1 MTRPRLR
8 VALPAAICENG
19 ETLAEF
25 RESFDELLSEWAA
38 MLDPVG
44 ALRQEYWL
52 AAPWALAGWAGLADP
67 VIQLIRQAARDG
79 ALVQI
84 FVDSL
89 EHHSLVENN
98 RLSESAMPLLLGLAV
113 TRTVQKGVGQ
123 RSLALRERL
132 EQEGAWLPASGVPTQ
147 AGVAAYRSMEMPSVG
162 ELTSSS

>member
-19 ETLAEF
+19 DTLAEF
-25 RESFDELLSEWAA
+25 REGFDELLSEWSA

-52 AAPWALAGWAGLADP
+52 AAPWALAGWASVDD
-67 VIQLIRQAARDG
+67 VVVQLLRQAARDG

-89 EHHSLVENN
+89 EHHSLVEGN
-98 RLSESAMPLLLGLAV
+98 RLAEGAMPLLLGLAV
-113 TRTVQKGVGQ
+113 TRTVQKGVGE
-123 RSLALRERL
+123 RSLALRDRL

-147 AGVAAYRSMEMPSVG
+147 AGVSAYRSMQLPSVG
-162 ELTSSS
+162 ELTGSG

>member
-25 RESFDELLSEWAA
+25 RGSFDYLVSEWAA

-52 AAPWALAGWAGLADP
+52 AAPWALAGWAGVEDGAVHL
-67 VIQLIRQAARDG
+67 LREAARDG

-84 FVDSL
+84 FADSL
-89 EHHSLVENN
+89 EHHSLVEGNH
-98 RLSESAMPLLLGLAV
+98 LTEGAMPLLLGLAV
-113 TRTVQKGVGQ
+113 TRTVQKGVGE
-123 RSLALRERL
+123 RSLALRGRL
-132 EQEGAWLPASGVPTQ
+132 ESEGAWLPASGVPTEP
-147 AGVAAYRSMEMPSVG
+147 GVSAYVSMELPSVPAG
-162 ELTSSS
+162 

>member
-25 RESFDELLSEWAA
+25 RESFDELVSEWAA

-52 AAPWALAGWAGLADP
+52 AAPWALAGWAGVEDGAVL
-67 VIQLIRQAARDG
+67 LLRQAARDE

-84 FVDSL
+84 FADSL
-89 EHHSLVENN
+89 EHHSLVEGN
-98 RLSESAMPLLLGLAV
+98 RLTEGAMPLLLGLAV
-113 TRTVQKGVGQ
+113 TRTVQKGVGE
-123 RSLALRERL
+123 RSLALRDRL
-132 EQEGAWLPASGVPTQ
+132 EAEGAWLPASGVPTEP
-147 AGVAAYRSMEMPSVG
+147 GVSAYVSMELPSVPAG
-162 ELTSSS
+162 

>member
-1 MTRPRLR
+1 MSRPRLR

-25 RESFDELLSEWAA
+25 RDGFDELLAEWAA
-38 MLDPVG
+38 MLEPVE

-52 AAPWALAGWAGLADP
+52 AAPWALAGWASVHETAVAL
-67 VIQLIRQAARDG
+67 LRQAAHDG
-79 ALVQI
+79 GLVQI
-84 FVDSL
+84 FADSL
-89 EHHSLVENN
+89 EHHSLVEGN

-113 TRTVQKGVGQ
+113 TRTVQKGVGE

-147 AGVAAYRSMEMPSVG
+147 PGLPDYRSVQLPSVG
-162 ELTSSS
+162 AS